1 MKTLA
6 PGRAPAKNPPTLFT
20 RSPLLLAA
28 LSAFA
33 AIAYA
38 VGWDVDHARSPFRA
52 STLILLGIS
61 GALMLTFAI
70 RLGRCPKPGAV
81 PHDVGWRRWA
91 RMLFVGAG
99 WSYFV
104 ALIAGPQPGVL
115 YVFLA
120 AMASCICVFSWLW
133 IAAPHAGAVIDRWA
147 GRTWIRLPIACIF
160 WGLLVLSSAEVALR
174 LWAICTG
181 RTSYQSEPI
190 FAVSE
195 SSAEQP
201 LPEDDDRDES
211 ATVPAGLPPTFRIAI
226 LGGPTEFGVHDLTAQ
241 LGPQLSGVEVRS
253 FTAADGPLVGYR
265 AGLATAVESYRPQM
279 LLVFLAV
286 DGDLTR
292 TQPNISPFDWR
303 SLQVVQAVQAALG
316 RNAPAAAGI
325 SAEPSHG
332 PITYRHFLETCSL
345 SVCRKP
351 LDESV
356 LDRWN
361 GSLTRLDELAR
372 RCEQMATTLA
382 IVLAPAEFQL
392 DTATLDALCRCAGCT
407 TEQVD
412 LDLPQRRM
420 EAYAAGHHLPCI
432 DLLPYLRASKSLPY
446 CRHSR
451 QWNETGNAI
460 VADAVA
466 QFVMGRY
473 GNQIAASA
481 NR

>member
-1 MKTLA
+1 MLA
-6 PGRAPAKNPPTLFT
+6 GAVGHECC
-20 RSPLLLAA
+20 
-28 LSAFA
+28 LSASGGR
-33 AIAYA
+33 IL
-38 VGWDVDHARSPFRA
+38 WRS
-52 STLILLGIS
+52 
-61 GALMLTFAI
+61 
-70 RLGRCPKPGAV
+70 
-81 PHDVGWRRWA
+81 
-91 RMLFVGAG
+91 
-99 WSYFV
+99 
-104 ALIAGPQPGVL
+104 IAGPQPGVL

-120 AMASCICVFSWLW
+120 AMASWICVFSWLW

-147 GRTWIRLPIACIF
+147 DRTWIRLPIACIF
-160 WGLLVLSSAEVALR
+160 WSLLVLSGAEGALR
-174 LWAICTG
+174 LWAMCTRG
-181 RTSYQSEPI
+181 TSYQSEPK

-201 LPEDDDRDES
+201 LLEDDDRDEP
-211 ATVPAGLPPTFRIAI
+211 ATVPAGLPPAFRIAI
-226 LGGPTEFGVHDLTAQ
+226 LGGPTEFGVHELSAQ
-241 LGPQLSGVEVRS
+241 LGPQLTGVEVRS
-253 FTAADGPLVGYR
+253 FTAADGPIVGYR

-292 TQPNISPFDWR
+292 TQSHVSPFDWR

-316 RNAPAAAGI
+316 RNAPEAASI

-332 PITYRHFLETCSL
+332 ANTYRRFLETCSL
-345 SVCRKP
+345 SVFRKP
-351 LDESV
+351 LEDSV

-361 GSLTRLDELAR
+361 ATLAR
-372 RCEQMATTLA
+372 LNDLAQRCEQSTTTLA

-392 DTATLDALCRCAGCT
+392 DPATLDSLCRCAGCT
-407 TEQVD
+407 TDQVD

-451 QWNETGNAI
+451 QWNETGNTI

-473 GNQIAASA
+473 GNQIAANA